1 MSVNYASGLSPYDN
15 KGVCGLEEIEESETD
30 VTLKAELLANLIK
43 VSKHVVVLVGAGIST
58 SAGIP
63 DFRGKN
69 GVWTLEKKK
78 KIKTEDNDFKN
89 EVSLADAKPTLTH
102 LAIKSLASEGYVKYV
117 ISQNIDGLFL
127 KTGLER
133 KYLSEVHGNF
143 YLDECNHCS
152 RRYIR
157 STPSP
162 TMGLKVSDIRCPRP
176 GRPCR
181 GFLRDTILDW
191 EDELPLTELEN
202 AEIHSEEAD
211 LFICM
216 GTTLQINPVGQM
228 PFKKRTVRPKVVIIN
243 LQATKYDSKAELV
256 IHSRIY
262 EVCKQLCLLLGITIQ
277 PPIDF
282 TVRAKEKM
290 ILWK

>member
-15 KGVCGLEEIEESETD
+15 KGVCGLEEIEESEND
-30 VTLKAELLANLIK
+30 VKLKTELLANLIK
-43 VSKHVVVLVGAGIST
+43 ESKHVVVLVGAGIST

-69 GVWTLEKKK
+69 GVWTLEKKN
-78 KIKTEDNDFKN
+78 IKTENQND
-89 EVSLADAKPTLTH
+89 VSLADAKPTLTH
-102 LAIKSLASEGYVKYV
+102 MTIRSLALEGFVKYV
-117 ISQNIDGLFL
+117 ISQNIDGLFM

-133 KYLSEVHGNF
+133 KFISEVHGNF

-152 RRYIR
+152 RRYVR

-162 TMGLKVSDIRCPRP
+162 TMGLKVSDTRCPRP

-181 GFLRDTILDW
+181 GYLRDTILDW
-191 EDELPLTELEN
+191 EDELPPIEFER
-202 AEIHSEEAD
+202 AEIHSEKAD

-256 IHSRIY
+256 IRSRVDNI
-262 EVCKQLCLLLGITIQ
+262 CKQLCLLLGITIQ

-282 TVRAKEKM
+282 TFNSTDKM
-290 ILWK
+290 TLWK